1 MAVPFD
7 TPVSAIEGVGPSIE
21 KLLQPN
27 GVYTVY
33 DLLRATSPALHGVV
47 AEVASLQ
54 QVRSC
59 DRWLRSSRWQRS
71 RRNEALVKGEITSIG
86 ELRRRD
92 LSEVRTAL
100 NEARDKKLI
109 KDVPTDDQI
118 AAMLAD
124 AALLDFAGAITG
136 TVKDRRG
143 RPVRGVKVVAGSKEL
158 MTDARGRFR
167 IARLLLNRTIV

>member
-1 MAVPFD
+1 MGG
-7 TPVSAIEGVGPSIE
+7 SAGE
-21 KLLQPN
+21 
-27 GVYTVY
+27 
-33 DLLRATSPALHGVV
+33 
-47 AEVASLQ
+47 
-54 QVRSC
+54 
-59 DRWLRSSRWQRS
+59 
-71 RRNEALVKGEITSIG
+71 GEITSIG

-92 LSEVRTAL
+92 LSEVRTAF